1 MNTGRR
7 PAALRRSRAERRVT
21 FALKVLALVVL
32 AAIALSAVLDFL
44 GRVSGFAVIM
54 IGAIFFTYVI
64 FPAVRWLNQRLPVV
78 WSIVLVYLAILIVG
92 GFGAAVVVPALASD
106 AQSLVKAMPSIV
118 HNAQSFFSD
127 PNNPVVAHLPG
138 QLRDY
143 LAGLAPQAASLGET
157 YAGAAASRFF
167 TLLLSTVAVVAT
179 VIVIPVISVYIMLE
193 ATEIECAFLGVVPP
207 RARAKTLAIMRD
219 LDHVLGGFIRG
230 QLTVGATIGA
240 AITVVLLIMHIR
252 YAVLI
257 GVVAGLFD
265 AIPYVGAVVAFV
277 PSVLLA
283 LFNDGWQHAAIIAVA
298 FVVIFQL
305 EGHVIAP
312 KIVSDSVGLS
322 PLTVII
328 AILIGAELAGIGG
341 MFVAVP
347 IAAAL
352 RVLIVHLVPRY
363 PIERAPDTAAV
374 TERPVPA
381 RVTESRKAGAS
392 RS

>member
-32 AAIALSAVLDFL
+32 AAIALSAVVDFL
-44 GRVSGFAVIM
+44 GRVNAFAVIM

-64 FPAVRWLNQRLPVV
+64 FPAVRRLNRSLPVV
-78 WSIVLVYLAILIVG
+78 WSIVLVYLGIAIVG
-92 GFGAAVVVPALASD
+92 GFGLAVVVPALASD

-118 HNAQSFFSD
+118 HNAQVFFSD
-127 PNNPVVAHLPG
+127 PRNPIVARLPASV
-138 QLRDY
+138 RDY
-143 LAGLAPQAASLGET
+143 LAGLAPQAASLGEQ
-157 YAGAAASRFF
+157 YAGEAATRVF
-167 TLLLSTVAVVAT
+167 TLLLSTVAVIAT
-179 VIVIPVISVYIMLE
+179 VVVIPVISVYLMLE
-193 ATEIECAFLGVVPP
+193 APAIERAFLSVVPP
-207 RARAKTLAIMRD
+207 RARVKTLAVMRD

-283 LFNDGWQHAAIIAVA
+283 LFNDGPQHALIIAVA

-312 KIVSDSVGLS
+312 RIVSDSVGLS
-322 PLTVII
+322 PLTVIV
-328 AILIGAELAGIGG
+328 AILIGGELAGIGG
-341 MFVAVP
+341 LFIAVP

-352 RVLIVHLVPRY
+352 RVLIIHLVPRY
-363 PIERAPDTAAV
+363 PVESAPSESALLA
-374 TERPVPA
+374 ERPAPRVP
-381 RVTESRKAGAS
+381 ESRKAGAG
-392 RS
+392 RT